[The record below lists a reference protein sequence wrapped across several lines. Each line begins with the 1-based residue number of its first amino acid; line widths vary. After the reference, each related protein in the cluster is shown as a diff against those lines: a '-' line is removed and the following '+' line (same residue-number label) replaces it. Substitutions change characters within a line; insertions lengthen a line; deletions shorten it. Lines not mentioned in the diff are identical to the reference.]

1 MDKFALEIRNLNKY
15 FGNVQVL
22 HDINLQIKKGEIHG
36 IIGPNGSGKSTFMNI
51 LFGNSVIK
59 HSGGYEGEIIVDGN
73 LIKMDSPQ
81 KSIKCGMGMIHQE
94 FTLLP
99 EMSVSENIK
108 LTRENKIKGTE
119 KFLGKNLA
127 YIDRNKNNEEAKEI
141 LKKLGYDIDTKLLV
155 KNLSVNAMQ
164 FVEIAR
170 EIDNEKLKILFL
182 DEPTAVLNEKD
193 STKLMKVVKNLANN
207 GMTIIF
213 VSHRLHEIKEICDR
227 VTVLRDGYIV
237 SQYSRKEMTLKKLTY
252 AMMGYDVIKTKRDN
266 RKNRTKNILTMKNF
280 FVNMPGE
287 DINGIDLDIKEGEI
301 LGVTSLSGHGKLAL
315 GYGIMGLFPC
325 EGTVTMEGEIID
337 VNNIRGNIN
346 KGIFLIPDD
355 RKKMG
360 LLMEHSV
367 EDNIVFSGLYGKNKF
382 LKKSMKLF
390 QIKDKEKINNTV
402 ENYIERLEIKCAN
415 KYQEV
420 MQLSGG
426 NQQKICIARALCMNP
441 KILFLLEP
449 TRGVDVGAKEKIL
462 DMIIE
467 MNEKNNMTVVVVSSE
482 LDELKRISDRVAVL
496 CEGRLSNILPPN
508 SSDEE
513 FTLAYTGE
521 GEYYENQEASS
532 NN

>member
-1 MDKFALEIRNLNKY
+1 MEKFALEIRNLNKY
-15 FGNVQVL
+15 FGNIQVL
-22 HDINLQIKKGEIHG
+22 HDINLQVKKGEIHG

-59 HSGGYEGEIIVDGN
+59 HNGGYEGEIIVDGKN
-73 LIKMDSPQ
+73 IKMDSPQ
-81 KSIKCGMGMIHQE
+81 KSINCGMGMIHQE

-99 EMSVSENIK
+99 EMSVWENIK
-108 LTRENKIKGTE
+108 LTRENKIKCTE
-119 KFLGKNLA
+119 KILGKNLA
-127 YIDRNKNNEEAKEI
+127 YIDKSRNSKEAKEI
-141 LKKLGYDIDTKLLV
+141 LKKLGFNIDADLLI

-170 EIDNEKLKILFL
+170 EIDNNKLKILFL

-193 STKLMKVVKNLANN
+193 SAKLMKVMRNLVNN

-213 VSHRLHEIKEICDR
+213 VSHRLQEIKEICDR
-227 VTVLRDGYIV
+227 VTVFRDGHIV
-237 SQYSRKEMTLKKLTY
+237 CQYKREEITIKKLTH
-252 AMMGYDVIKTKRDN
+252 AMMGYEVIKTRRYK
-266 RKNRTKNILTMKNF
+266 RKNKNKNILTMKNF

-287 DINGIDLDIKEGEI
+287 EINGIDLDIKEGEI
-301 LGVTSLSGHGKLAL
+301 LGITSLSGHGKLAL
-315 GYGIMGLFPC
+315 GYGIMGLFPY
-325 EGTVTMEGEIID
+325 EGTVMMENEIID
-337 VNNIRGNIN
+337 VNNIRENIN

-367 EDNIVFSGLYGKNKF
+367 EDNIIFSGLYGKNKF
-382 LKKSMKLF
+382 LKKLVKLVK
-390 QIKDKEKINNTV
+390 IKDKEKINDVV
-402 ENYIERLEIKCAN
+402 ENYIERLEIKCVN

-449 TRGVDVGAKEKIL
+449 TRGVDIGAKEKIL

-467 MNEKNNMTVVVVSSE
+467 MNEKNNMTVVVISSE
-482 LDELKRISDRVAVL
+482 LEELKRISDRVAVL

-521 GEYYENQEASS
+521 GEYYENKEASS

>member
-1 MDKFALEIRNLNKY
+1 MEKFALEVKNLNKY

-73 LIKMDSPQ
+73 LVNMDSTE

-99 EMSVSENIK
+99 EMSVWENIK
-108 LTRENKIKGTE
+108 LTRENKIKSTE
-119 KFLGKNLA
+119 KILGKDLA
-127 YIDRNKNNEEAKEI
+127 YIDKNKSSKEAKEI
-141 LKKLGYDIDTKLLV
+141 LQKLGLNIDAELLI

-170 EIDNEKLKILFL
+170 EIDNDKLKILFL
-182 DEPTAVLNEKD
+182 DEPTAVLNEED
-193 STKLMKVVKNLANN
+193 SRKLMQVIKNLANN

-227 VTVLRDGYIV
+227 VTVFRDGHIV
-237 SQYSRKEMTLKKLTY
+237 TQYKKEEMSIKKLTH
-252 AMMGYDVIKTKRDN
+252 AMMGYEVIKTKRDSKIN
-266 RKNRTKNILTMKNF
+266 KNENILTIKNF

-287 DINGIDLDIKEGEI
+287 ELMGIGLDIKEGEI
-301 LGVTSLSGHGKLAL
+301 LGITSLSGHGKLAL
-315 GYGIMGLFPC
+315 GYGIMGLFPS
-325 EGTVTMEGEIID
+325 EGTIIMEDEIID
-337 VNNIRGNIN
+337 VSNIRGNIN

-390 QIKDKEKINNTV
+390 KIKDKEKINDTV
-402 ENYIERLEIKCAN
+402 ERYIERLEIKCVDKN
-415 KYQEV
+415 QEV

-441 KILFLLEP
+441 KVLFLLEP
-449 TRGVDVGAKEKIL
+449 TRGVDIGAKEKIL
-462 DMIIE
+462 DMILE
-467 MNEKNNMTVVVVSSE
+467 MNEKNNMTVVVISSE
-482 LDELKRISDRVAVL
+482 LEELKRISDRVAVL

-521 GEYYENQEASS
+521 GEYYENQEAS
-532 NN
+532 NNN

>member
-1 MDKFALEIRNLNKY
+1 MEKFALEIRNLNKY

-51 LFGNSVIK
+51 LFGNSVIQ

-73 LIKMDSPQ
+73 FINMDSPQ

-108 LTRENKIKGTE
+108 LTRENKIKSTE
-119 KFLGKNLA
+119 KILGKNLA
-127 YIDRNKNNEEAKEI
+127 YIDKNKNSEEAKAI
-141 LKKLGYDIDTKLLV
+141 LQKLGFNIDADLLI

-170 EIDNEKLKILFL
+170 EIDNDKLKILFL
-182 DEPTAVLNEKD
+182 DEPTAVLNEED
-193 STKLMKVVKNLANN
+193 STKLMKVMRDLADN
-207 GMTIIF
+207 GITIIF

-227 VTVLRDGYIV
+227 VTVLRDGYVV
-237 SQYSRKEMTLKKLTY
+237 SQYKREEMTLKKLTH
-252 AMMGYDVIKTKRDN
+252 AMMGYEVIKTKREKREN
-266 RKNRTKNILTMKNF
+266 ENKSILTMKNF

-287 DINGIDLDIKEGEI
+287 DIRGIDLDIKKGEI
-301 LGVTSLSGHGKLAL
+301 LGITSLSGHGKLAL
-315 GYGIMGLFPC
+315 GYGIMGLFPY
-325 EGTVTMEGEIID
+325 EGTVMVEDEIID
-337 VNNIRGNIN
+337 VSNIRNSIN

-360 LLMEHSV
+360 LLMEHSI

-390 QIKDKEKINNTV
+390 KIKDKEKINDTV
-402 ENYIERLEIKCAN
+402 ENYIERLEIKCVDKN
-415 KYQEV
+415 QEV

-449 TRGVDVGAKEKIL
+449 TRGVDIGAKEKIL
-462 DMIIE
+462 DMILE
-467 MNEKNNMTVVVVSSE
+467 MNEKNNMTVVVISSE

-521 GEYYENQEASS
+521 GEYYENQEAS
-532 NN
+532 NNN

>member
-1 MDKFALEIRNLNKY
+1 MEKFALEIRNLNKY
-15 FGNVQVL
+15 FGKVKVL

-59 HSGGYEGEIIVDGN
+59 NSGGYEGDIIVDGN
-73 LIKMDSPQ
+73 IIKMDNPQ
-81 KSIKCGMGMIHQE
+81 NSIKCGMGMIHQE

-108 LTRENKIKGTE
+108 LTRENKIKSTE
-119 KFLGKNLA
+119 KILGKNLA
-127 YIDRNKNNEEAKEI
+127 YIDKNKNNEEAKDI
-141 LKKLGYDIDTKLLV
+141 LKKLGFNIEADLLV

-170 EIDNEKLKILFL
+170 EIDNDKLKILFL
-182 DEPTAVLNEKD
+182 DEPTAVLNEED
-193 STKLMKVVKNLANN
+193 SKKLMNVIKNLAND

-227 VTVLRDGYIV
+227 VTVFRDGRVV
-237 SQYSRKEMTLKKLTY
+237 SQYKREEMTLKKLTH
-252 AMMGYDVIKTKRDN
+252 AMIGYDVIKTKREKKQN
-266 RKNRTKNILTMKNF
+266 ENKNILTIKNF
-280 FVNMPGE
+280 VVNMPGE
-287 DINGIDLDIKEGEI
+287 EIRGIDLDIREGEI
-301 LGVTSLSGHGKLAL
+301 LGITSLSGHGKLAL
-315 GYGIMGLFPC
+315 GYGIMGLFPG
-325 EGTVTMEGEIID
+325 EGTVMMEDEIIQ
-337 VNNIRGNIN
+337 VSNIRGSIN

-390 QIKDKEKINNTV
+390 KIKDKEKINDTV
-402 ENYIERLEIKCAN
+402 EKYIERLEIKCVN

-449 TRGVDVGAKEKIL
+449 TRGVDIGAKEKIL

-467 MNEKNNMTVVVVSSE
+467 MNEKNNMTVVVISSE
-482 LDELKRISDRVAVL
+482 LEELKRISDRVAVL
-496 CEGRLSNILPPN
+496 CEGRLSNILPPD

-521 GEYYENQEASS
+521 GEYYENKEASS

>member
-1 MDKFALEIRNLNKY
+1 MEKFALEIRNLNKY

-73 LIKMDSPQ
+73 TITMDSPQ
-81 KSIKCGMGMIHQE
+81 KAIKCGMGMIHQE

-108 LTRENKIKGTE
+108 LTRENKVKSTE
-119 KFLGKNLA
+119 KILGKDLA
-127 YIDRNKNNEEAKEI
+127 YIDKQKNNEDAKSI
-141 LKKLGYDIDTKLLV
+141 LQRLGFNINPNILI

-164 FVEIAR
+164 FIEIAR
-170 EIDNEKLKILFL
+170 EIDNDKLKILFL
-182 DEPTAVLNEKD
+182 DEPTAVLNEAD
-193 STKLMKVVKNLANN
+193 SNKLMKVMRELADN
-207 GMTIIF
+207 GITIIF
-213 VSHRLHEIKEICDR
+213 ISHRLHEIKEICDR
-227 VTVLRDGYIV
+227 VTVLRDGHVV
-237 SQYSRKEMTLKKLTY
+237 SRYKKEEMTLKKLTHS
-252 AMMGYDVIKTKRDN
+252 MIGYDVIKIKREN
-266 RKNRTKNILTMKNF
+266 RKFKDDNILTMKNF
-280 FVNMPGE
+280 SVNMPGE
-287 DINGIDLDIKEGEI
+287 EVRGINLDVKTGEI

-315 GYGIMGLFPC
+315 GYGVMGLFPS
-325 EGTVTMEGEIID
+325 EGAVIMEGENID

-367 EDNIVFSGLYGKNKF
+367 EDNIIFSGLYGRNKF
-382 LKKSMKLF
+382 LKKSMRLF
-390 QIKDKEKINNTV
+390 NIKDKEQINDTV
-402 ENYIERLEIKCAN
+402 EKYIERLDIKCLD
-415 KYQEV
+415 KHQKV

-449 TRGVDVGAKEKIL
+449 TRGVDIGAKEKIL
-462 DMIIE
+462 DMIIKV
-467 MNEKNNMTVVVVSSE
+467 NEKNNMTVVVISSE
-482 LDELKRISDRVAVL
+482 LEELKRISDRVAVL
-496 CEGRLSNILPPN
+496 CEGRLSNILSPH

-521 GEYYENQEASS
+521 EEYYENQEASS